1 MESLYLLSYLRVEV
15 DMEITKRSLKI
26 NTTKQDKNTTDK
38 KSNIKY
44 FCVCAKDYCLTRLLP

>member
-15 DMEITKRSLKI
+15 EMEITKRSLKI
-26 NTTKQDKNTTDK
+26 NNTKQDKNTADK

-44 FCVCAKDYCLTRLLP
+44 FFVCAKDYCLTSLLP